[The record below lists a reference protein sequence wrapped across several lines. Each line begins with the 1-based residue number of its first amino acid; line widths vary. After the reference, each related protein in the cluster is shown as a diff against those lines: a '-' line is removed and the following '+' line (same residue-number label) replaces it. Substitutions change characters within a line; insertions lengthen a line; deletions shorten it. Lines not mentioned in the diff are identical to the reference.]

1 VRRFRWH
8 LPSLIRGAGERWLR
22 ASDPGF
28 TSCSE
33 EDMSLEVKPGSNAPG
48 TAPEGATSAHGA
60 SSRIGRRSG
69 YVHGAYTRPE
79 RRRRVS
85 SVAAIAILSAYSSV
99 AVAGTAKPPRLL
111 SLAPG
116 LTEIAYAAGAGA
128 LLVGTVEYSDFP
140 AAARRLPR
148 VGDAWRVDLERVLA
162 LAPDVVLAW
171 PTGTPNA
178 TIAQLRQLGLDVVEV
193 PTQRLADVPV
203 ALRQLGRIAG
213 TQAAAERAARE
224 FESRVAQQRETY
236 ARRAPLT
243 VFIEIDDEPV
253 YTVNGRH
260 VISEIVEL
268 CGGRNVFADLPQL
281 APPIATEA
289 VLAADPQVIVTTDD
303 TIADPVALW
312 RQWPRLRAVQAGTV
326 YSLSSDLVTRASPRL
341 AQGVEVTCRALDQAR
356 EVYRRRAGTR

>member
-1 VRRFRWH
+1 LSVRAGWWRL
-8 LPSLIRGAGERWLR
+8 LPLSGLLLLSAL
-22 ASDPGF
+22 
-28 TSCSE
+28 
-33 EDMSLEVKPGSNAPG
+33 SNAVD
-48 TAPEGATSAHGA
+48 AAAH
-60 SSRIGRRSG
+60 RS
-69 YVHGAYTRPE
+69 
-79 RRRRVS
+79 
-85 SVAAIAILSAYSSV
+85 
-99 AVAGTAKPPRLL
+99 PRLL

-116 LTEIAYAAGAGA
+116 LTEIAYAAGAGG
-128 LLVGTVEYSDFP
+128 LLVGTVEYSNYPD
-140 AAARRLPR
+140 AAKRIPR

-162 LAPDVVLAW
+162 LRPDVVLAW
-171 PTGTPNA
+171 PTGTPNT
-178 TIAQLRQLGLDVVEV
+178 TIAQLRQLGLNVVEV

-213 TQAAAERAARE
+213 TQAAAEQAARE
-224 FESRVAQQRETY
+224 FEARVAQQRSRYDDRTT
-236 ARRAPLT
+236 LT

-281 APPIATEA
+281 APPVATEA

-326 YSLSSDLVTRASPRL
+326 YALSSDLVTRASPRL
-341 AQGVEVTCRALDQAR
+341 AQGVEVTCRALERAR
-356 EVYRRRAGTR
+356 EVYRRRDSSG